1 MRVFICQQLAKLTS
15 ASIAQAHPNEMEKFM
30 YKNEAQHAR
39 SPHQLRID
47 HDFAFSEKTGRV
59 NRRSAMG
66 LLR

>member
-1 MRVFICQQLAKLTS
+1 MHVFIGQQLGKLSS
-15 ASIAQAHPNEMEKFM
+15 AFVSQAHPNEMEKFM
-30 YKNEAQHAR
+30 DNDQAQHAR

-47 HDFAFSEKTGRV
+47 HDFAFSEKTGRM

>member
-1 MRVFICQQLAKLTS
+1 MHIFIRQQLAKLSS

-30 YKNEAQHAR
+30 DNNQAQHAR

-47 HDFAFSEKTGRV
+47 YDFAFSEKTGRM

>member
-1 MRVFICQQLAKLTS
+1 
-15 ASIAQAHPNEMEKFM
+15 MEKFM
-30 YKNEAQHAR
+30 DNDLAQHAR

-47 HDFAFSEKTGRV
+47 HDFAFSEKTGRM